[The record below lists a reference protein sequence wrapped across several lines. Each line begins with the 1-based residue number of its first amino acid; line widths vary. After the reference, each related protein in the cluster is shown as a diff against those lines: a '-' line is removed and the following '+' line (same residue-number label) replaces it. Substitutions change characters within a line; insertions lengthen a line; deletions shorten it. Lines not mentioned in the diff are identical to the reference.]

1 MKKKNLMHKNSKEYI
16 QFNQQISNASFFD
29 LLKSERI
36 IILCLKFY
44 SLLYIVNDIQY
55 IGVDILLLIFLFY
68 IEYDFIL

>member
-1 MKKKNLMHKNSKEYI
+1 MRKNTYNSINKYLMH
-16 QFNQQISNASFFD
+16 FFD